1 MAYLERKDFIQSVLE
16 ETMDRILCEIRA
28 MHNCKVQVTLRL
40 QHTGR
45 VVYVWASGKNFIVRI
60 TEEGNVHIELT
71 SYNPRRSYSE
81 QIYSY
86 EPSEN
91 SQEKFFINFRQQ
103 IIFLFM
109 IFLDDW
115 WGHFGDYLLYLEK
128 VPNLDQAAQIMQ
140 YEYYLKNGC
149 SDEYV
154 DLLSNLKE
162 QVI

>member
-1 MAYLERKDFIQSVLE
+1 
-16 ETMDRILCEIRA
+16 
-28 MHNCKVQVTLRL
+28 
-40 QHTGR
+40 
-45 VVYVWASGKNFIVRI
+45 
-60 TEEGNVHIELT
+60 
-71 SYNPRRSYSE
+71 
-81 QIYSY
+81 
-86 EPSEN
+86 
-91 SQEKFFINFRQQ
+91 
-103 IIFLFM
+103 M

-128 VPNLDQAAQIMQ
+128 VPNLEQAAQIMQ